1 VVDFWKPKSTVKSGC
16 AEGFDEE
23 GSMSSS
29 RPLVPVD
36 VAATGRALGRIPF
49 GFGPRFFVVLLLGFL
64 WLVPAWWAPRLVGAI
79 ILWDLLAVAAFGFDL
94 LRLPKPEEMQG
105 RRSWEHAPALATSS
119 EITVAMRNLGKVATR
134 CTVVDETPAAFR
146 IAPPS
151 LSLVM
156 AARQVASA
164 RYSILPRQRGD
175 VRMGRLFL
183 RYQSHLGFAE
193 RWVSVEISQTVRV
206 LPDLEQA
213 RQQALYLIRSCQVE
227 MEKRRRRQRGQGREF
242 ESLREYRQG
251 DEIRDVCWTATAR
264 RHQLTTRIFE
274 IERSQAVWIVLDAGR
289 LLRAEV
295 QQDAKEIRLAK
306 LDYAVNA
313 ALSLAQVATQCGDRV
328 GLLAYG
334 RNIQQNIGTGRGPAH
349 LRTIVDSL
357 AQVRGEASEADHS
370 RAARVL
376 LTEQSRRSLVV
387 WITDFAETPTT
398 PEVIEYAM
406 QMTKRHLVVFT
417 AMNQPD
423 LTALAENTPQ
433 TVEEMYRHAAA
444 LEIANRRELLMRG
457 LRQRGVFAFELVPGL
472 LAGSMVNQYLE
483 IKERNLL

>member
-1 VVDFWKPKSTVKSGC
+1 MGN
-16 AEGFDEE
+16 A
-23 GSMSSS
+23 

-36 VAATGRALGRIPF
+36 VAAPGRSLGRISF
-49 GFGPRFFVVLLLGFL
+49 GFGPRFFVVVLLGFV
-64 WLVPAWWAPRLVGAI
+64 WLVPAWWAPRLIGAM
-79 ILWDLLAVAAFGFDL
+79 ILWDLAALAALGFDL
-94 LRLPKPEEMQG
+94 LRLPKAEEMEG
-105 RRSWEHAPALATSS
+105 RRSWEHAPSLATAS
-119 EITVAMRNLGKVATR
+119 EISVSVRNLGMVATR

-146 IAPPS
+146 NAPPA
-151 LSLVM
+151 LSLVVL
-156 AARQVASA
+156 ARQTASV
-164 RYSILPRQRGD
+164 RYSILPRERGD

-183 RYQSHLGFAE
+183 RYQSQLGFAE
-193 RWVSVEISQTVRV
+193 RWAAVDISQTVRV
-206 LPDLEQA
+206 LPDLEHA
-213 RQQALYLIRSCQVE
+213 RQQALYLIRSRQVE

-295 QQDAKEIRLAK
+295 KQEAKQIRLAK

-313 ALSLAQVATQCGDRV
+313 ALALAQVATQCGDRV

-334 RNIQQNIGTGRGPAH
+334 RNIQQNVGTGRGSVH

-357 AQVRGEASEADHS
+357 AQVRAETSEADHS

-376 LTEQSRRSLVV
+376 LTKQSRRSLVV

-398 PEVIEYAM
+398 PEVIEYSI
-406 QMTKRHLVVFT
+406 QMTQRHLVVFT

-423 LTALAENTPQ
+423 LTALAEQTPR

-472 LAGSMVNQYLE
+472 LAGSIVNQYLE

>member
-1 VVDFWKPKSTVKSGC
+1 MNLP
-16 AEGFDEE
+16 
-23 GSMSSS
+23 
-29 RPLVPVD
+29 RPLVPAEV
-36 VAATGRALGRIPF
+36 TSRGRPLGRIAF
-49 GFGPRFFVVLLLGFL
+49 GFAPRFFVVLLLGFL
-64 WLVPAWWAPRLVGAI
+64 WLVPAWWSPRLIVAMI
-79 ILWDLLAVAAFGFDL
+79 VWDLAALAAFAMDL
-94 LRLPKPEEMQG
+94 ARLPKAREMEG
-105 RRSWEHAPALATSS
+105 RRSWEHAPSQATRS
-119 EITVAMRNLGKVATR
+119 EIKIAVRNFGSCTTR
-134 CTVVDETPAAFR
+134 CSVIDEAPVSFR
-146 IAPPS
+146 SAPPS
-151 LSLVM
+151 LSLTVP
-156 AARQVASA
+156 ARQIANIKYEIV
-164 RYSILPRQRGD
+164 PRERGD
-175 VRMGRLFL
+175 TRLGKLFL
-183 RYQSHLGFAE
+183 RYQSNWGFAE
-193 RWVSVEISQTVRV
+193 RWAVVDIPQTVRV

-213 RQQALYLIRSCQVE
+213 RQQALYLIRSRQVE

-242 ESLREYRQG
+242 ESLRDYRQG
-251 DEIRDVCWTATAR
+251 DEMRDVCWTATAR
-264 RHQLTTRIFE
+264 RHQITTRVFE
-274 IERSQAVWIVLDAGR
+274 IERSQAIWIVLDAGR

-295 QQDAKEIRLAK
+295 REEKSYLRLAK

-334 RNIQQNIGTGRGPAH
+334 RTIQQNLATGRGPAH
-349 LRTIVDSL
+349 LRSIVDCL

-423 LTALAENTPQ
+423 LTALAETTPR
-433 TVEEMYRHAAA
+433 TTEEMYRHAAA
-444 LEIANRRELLMRG
+444 LEITNRRELLLRG

-472 LAGSMVNQYLE
+472 LASSIVNQYLD

>member
-1 VVDFWKPKSTVKSGC
+1 MKTT
-16 AEGFDEE
+16 
-23 GSMSSS
+23 
-29 RPLVPVD
+29 RPLVPQEV
-36 VAATGRALGRIPF
+36 VSRGRPLGRVPF
-49 GFGPRFFVVLLLGFL
+49 GFGPRFFVMLLLGFV
-64 WLVPAWWAPRLVGAI
+64 WLVPAWWAPRLIVVM
-79 ILWDLLAVAAFGFDL
+79 ILWDAMALVVFTIDLA
-94 LRLPKPEEMQG
+94 RLPKAQETEG
-105 RRSWEHAPALATSS
+105 RRCWEHAPSLATPSNV
-119 EITVAMRNLGKVATR
+119 TLAVRNFGKAGLW
-134 CTVVDETPAAFR
+134 CAVVDETPTSFR
-146 IAPPS
+146 KAPPS
-151 LSLVM
+151 LSLIVPS
-156 AARQVASA
+156 RHLASTQ
-164 RYSILPRQRGD
+164 YEIVPRKRGD
-175 VRMGRLFL
+175 VRIGRMFL
-183 RYQSHLGFAE
+183 RYQSQWGFAE
-193 RWVSVEISQTVRV
+193 RWASVDLAQTVRV

-213 RQQALYLIRSCQVE
+213 RQQALYLIRSRQVE

-251 DEIRDVCWTATAR
+251 DEMRDVCWTATAR

-289 LLRAEV
+289 LLRAEI
-295 QQDAKEIRLAK
+295 QQEGSEFRLAK

-334 RNIQQNIGTGRGPAH
+334 RGIQQNLATGRGPAH
-349 LRTIVDSL
+349 LRSIVDCL
-357 AQVRGEASEADHS
+357 AQVRSEAVEADHS

-417 AMNQPD
+417 AINQPD
-423 LTALAENTPQ
+423 LTALAEKTPR
-433 TVEEMYRHAAA
+433 TTEEMYRHAAA
-444 LEIANRRELLMRG
+444 MEIAGRRDLLLRG

-472 LAGSMVNQYLE
+472 LASSIVNQYLD